1 MKRTQ
6 PRLIMNIDHET
17 HAKFKSICAL
27 SGKSISEVLKELVD
41 VFINAVEKENEN

>member
-6 PRLIMNIDHET
+6 HRLNINIDHET

-41 VFINAVEKENEN
+41 TFIKAVEQDGNS